1 MTASTVVRVT
11 LSGHTQFMKNDNVLE
26 RRDYYWRHAPYVC
39 MSVSLSAVMS
49 LRLLSSKWL
58 SYSVR
63 LYLVPMQ
70 THVSTSIPTYV
81 CLSVR
86 CSSAARPFTS
96 HFLSVRLS
104 ACLSFSRSYSLE
116 MCVATKM

>member
-70 THVSTSIPTYV
+70 THVSTSVTTYV

-86 CSSAARPFTS
+86 CSSAARPCTS

-104 ACLSFSRSYSLE
+104 ACLSFS
-116 MCVATKM
+116 